1 MDDRHLRAVI
11 RAALRAN
18 GFDVRMSELGAA
30 ERETRVLGLRLRD
43 LVLDRL
49 PGFAARADIARLAQ
63 QDSFVW
69 NRLPSMLAF
78 GHQQAV
84 VFRRLIHPDKRSPP
98 AASLLPVAT
107 FSAGISLLDYL
118 ADATGMAEPIY
129 EVLDDATV
137 ASLFGGPADDR
148 LREGYDKTADVRLR
162 LLFALIAA
170 CGAGISALLRASGD
184 TEGRRDL
191 LATFAALHGAQRAVT
206 FHGRDPAAAD
216 AGDTGAAVT
225 KSVLP
230 FVAAHQ
236 IVELFDPP
244 GAAKRSSRELA
255 RRIGQAVALTDD
267 LVDLLADWQTR
278 TPNTLIGW
286 AGVTGGAG
294 GPRTGADGRLAED
307 WLYRVAGQTAE
318 RIVDTLLSAGLLYS
332 PDPARAPLT
341 AAEAAAKFATL
352 TVARWV
358 GWRAGL
364 SPPSVFATRRRQRT
378 PAGTGGPAADAT
390 AALLREQRGGYPEA
404 VHWMTVP
411 RLGEAGQAGR
421 AGRAGRAGVVSQ
433 AGVEGVRLQVHPAIV
448 FQRAAVLDS
457 LLDAYAA
464 GLDVPGSVLAREA
477 LLLLYTKRQDVRGG
491 WSYLSGVPELPPD
504 VDDLAMVA
512 QVLARCGGPPL
523 AAACDEAFSLVF
535 DAAERDRTVSTWIL
549 DPRDSP
555 ARNAGFRRYIELTQA
570 GGTHPDVVANF
581 LYAVGLRASEA
592 GRRRVAGAIP
602 YLEAAQ
608 DTDGSWHSRWYWG
621 KLYGTFRAVLAL
633 TQLAPGS
640 DALGRARDFLA
651 TTQHADGGWGA
662 DGRSDPLSTAFAAL
676 ALAALAQPG
685 IGRSRRAAV
694 AYLLATQ
701 EPGGGWPGCPFIAF
715 PRVGGPGI
723 HVYRSATITTSFC
736 LKALL
741 ACGGVRPAGRRAAVA
756 YREESAPPTS
766 ADWS

>member
-1 MDDRHLRAVI
+1 VDDRQLRAVI

-18 GFDVRMSELGAA
+18 GFDVRMSELAA
-30 ERETRVLGLRLRD
+30 ADRQTRLLGLRLRD
-43 LVLDRL
+43 LLLDRL
-49 PGFAARADIARLAQ
+49 PDFATRDDIARLAR

-84 VFRRLIHPDKRSPP
+84 VFRRLIHPGKRSP
-98 AASLLPVAT
+98 AAVSLLPVAA

-118 ADATGMAEPIY
+118 ADATGLAAPIY

-137 ASLFGGPADDR
+137 AGLLGGATADDR
-148 LREGYDKTADVRLR
+148 LRAGYAKTGDARLR
-162 LLFALIAA
+162 LLFALVAA
-170 CGAGISALLRASGD
+170 CGQDIRALLRANGD
-184 TEGRRDL
+184 DEGRRDL

-206 FHGRDPAAAD
+206 FHGSDPHVRAGD
-216 AGDTGAAVT
+216 AGEAGDAGAVVT

-236 IVELFDPP
+236 IVELLDPP
-244 GAAKRSSRELA
+244 GTATRAGREVA

-267 LVDLLADWQTR
+267 LVDLLSDWQTR
-278 TPNTLIGW
+278 TPNTLIGS
-286 AGVTGGAG
+286 AGGAGGAG
-294 GPRTGADGRLAED
+294 GPRSRAGGRPSEA

-318 RIVDTLLSAGLLYS
+318 RIVDTLRSADLLYCS
-332 PDPARAPLT
+332 PHPPVPSVPPDPPVPPAPLT
-341 AAEAAAKFATL
+341 DAEAAAEAAAKFATF

-358 GWRAGL
+358 GWRAEL
-364 SPPSVFATRRRQRT
+364 SPPSVFAVRPPR
-378 PAGTGGPAADAT
+378 PAGDTRGPAADAA

-411 RLGEAGQAGR
+411 RLDQAG
-421 AGRAGRAGVVSQ
+421 
-433 AGVEGVRLQVHPAIV
+433 LQTRPAIV

-477 LLLLYTKRQDVRGG
+477 LLLLDAKRQDVRGG
-491 WSYLSGVPELPPD
+491 WSYLCGVPELPPD

-512 QVLARCGGPPL
+512 QVLARCGGQPL
-523 AAACDEAFSLVF
+523 ASACDQALSLVF
-535 DAAERDRTVSTWIL
+535 DAAERDKNLSTWIL
-549 DPRDSP
+549 DPQDSP
-555 ARNAGFRRYIELTQA
+555 ARNAGFRRYIELTQS

-592 GRRRVAGAIP
+592 DRRRSAGAIA
-602 YLEAAQ
+602 YLESAQ
-608 DTDGSWHSRWYWG
+608 DADGSWSSRWYWG
-621 KLYGTFRAVLAL
+621 RLYGTFRAVLAL
-633 TQLAPGS
+633 TRLAPGS
-640 DALGRARDFLA
+640 GALGRALDFLT
-651 TTQHADGGWGA
+651 TTQYADGGWGA
-662 DGRSDPLSTAFAAL
+662 DRGSDPLSTSFAAL
-676 ALAALAQPG
+676 ALAALARPG
-685 IGRSRRAAV
+685 TGRRRRAAV
-694 AYLLATQ
+694 EYLLATQ

-715 PRVGGPGI
+715 PRVGGRGT
-723 HVYRSATITTSFC
+723 HVYRSSTLTTSFC

-741 ACGGVRPAGRRAAVA
+741 ACGGARLAGRRAAVA
-756 YREESAPPTS
+756 YREQSAPPTS